1 MRIEVD
7 DRAEAV
13 ERVAIILYQRHAKTP
28 WEQACD
34 AIRIACRADAEAVV
48 EFLHNI
54 GREAAPCR

>member
-28 WEQACD
+28 WEHACD
-34 AIRIACRADAEAVV
+34 AIRSACRDDAEAVF
-48 EFLHNI
+48 EFLQKTDK
-54 GREAAPCR
+54 EPAPCR